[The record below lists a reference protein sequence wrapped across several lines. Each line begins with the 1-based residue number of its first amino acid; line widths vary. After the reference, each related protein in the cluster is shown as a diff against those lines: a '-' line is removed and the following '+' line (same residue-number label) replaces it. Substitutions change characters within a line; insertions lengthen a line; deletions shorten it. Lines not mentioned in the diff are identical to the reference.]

1 MDNKY
6 KSLGKNTILVFI
18 GKFGSGIITFLMLP
32 LYTNW
37 LSPEA
42 YGLAEL
48 VNTYANILFSI
59 ATCCM
64 ADAIFIF
71 PKTSDNLGKSKYY
84 SSGLFVALIGIVLII
99 IGALVVSHESFIYL
113 GTICNNSIQIVI
125 LSVSLFLQN
134 YTQQFTRS
142 IDKMK
147 VYSICGIIQTFFVAL
162 FAFLLV
168 PRWGGDGYIYSFVFA
183 NVLAAIYTVWASKS
197 YIYLS
202 VKYIDRTYS
211 TDLLKYGIPLIPN
224 SVMWWLVDGI
234 NKPIMEVKLGL
245 GAIGIY
251 TVASKFPSVL
261 NVVTGAFSNAWGISV
276 SEEYG
281 KEDFNLYFNR
291 VFKFIFFI
299 LMLFSLMLSMMSE
312 IIISVF
318 VSPDYTG
325 VSLLL
330 PILLLSVIL
339 SNASGLFGGIFM
351 ARKQSKYFFYS
362 SIIGA
367 VTSLGSIVLFIKF
380 WNISGV
386 AWSSVLS
393 FLAIAISRAYFVWKD
408 INKLEINYYIKSIV
422 FYLAFLLII
431 DNIEGLYRYVISLIM
446 IALFLYINRTM
457 ISKVYIKYKDR

>member
-1 MDNKY
+1 MNNKY

-32 LYTNW
+32 LYTSW
-37 LSPEA
+37 LSPA
-42 YGLAEL
+42 SYGLAEL
-48 VNTYANILFSI
+48 VNTYANILFCI

-84 SSGLFVALIGIVLII
+84 SSGLFVALLGITLII
-99 IGALVVSHESFIYL
+99 ICAFVASRKSFVYL
-113 GTICNNSIQIVI
+113 GSICSNSIQIVI
-125 LSVSLFLQN
+125 LSISLFLQN

-147 VYSICGIIQTFFVAL
+147 VYSICGIVQTFFVAL
-162 FAFLLV
+162 FAFLLI
-168 PRWGGDGYIYSFVFA
+168 PKWGVDGYIYSFVLA
-183 NVLAAIYTVWASKS
+183 NVLATIYTVWASKS
-197 YIYLS
+197 YTYLS
-202 VKYIDRTYS
+202 VKYVDKTYS

-234 NKPIMEVKLGL
+234 NKPIMEVNLGL

-251 TVASKFPSVL
+251 AVASKFPSVL
-261 NVVTGAFSNAWGISV
+261 NVITGAFSNAWGISV

-281 KEDFNLYFNR
+281 KEDFNLYFNQ
-291 VFKFIFFI
+291 VFKFIFFM
-299 LMLFSLMLSMMSE
+299 LMFFSLVLSMMSE

-318 VSPDYTG
+318 VSPDYTDA
-325 VSLLL
+325 SFLL

-362 SIIGA
+362 SILGA
-367 VTSLGSIVLFIKF
+367 VASLGSIVLFIKF
-380 WNISGV
+380 WNITGV
-386 AWSSVLS
+386 AWASVLS
-393 FLAIAISRAYFVWKD
+393 FLVITISRAYFVWKD
-408 INKLEINYYIKSIV
+408 INKLEISYYIKSIV

-431 DNIEGLYRYVISLIM
+431 NNVTGLYRYVVSLIM
-446 IALFLYINRTM
+446 ITLFLYINRKM
-457 ISKVYIKYKDR
+457 ILKVYIKCKNR